1 MKVLSQRS
9 PDRRV
14 KPASGVD
21 ATPMCGRRRAGS
33 APFEESMS
41 GHFLHN
47 CWYVAAWGH
56 ELGAPGVDQSVDRVA
71 DREMLTR
78 TLLNEPVVLFR
89 SPEGV
94 PVAMEDRCCH
104 RNLPL
109 SHGTL
114 LPEGLQCGYHGFT
127 YDMSGQCIRIP
138 GQDSIPAQAQVRTY
152 PVVERH
158 RWIWIWMG
166 DPELADPESI
176 PDLWKNDHPVWAVS
190 EGDLIHVRG
199 HYQLVVDNLMDGS
212 HVSFVHKTTLG
223 TDDVADVP
231 VETSVDGSD
240 VRMVRWILDRPAAP
254 LYAALGGF
262 TENVDRWQ
270 IITAAAPSLVTVDM
284 GSATAGTGAPE
295 GDRRQG
301 IELRSFNLITPETDS
316 SCFYFYTHVRNFA
329 QQDAAVTQKVKDQ
342 FRIAFLEDVDV
353 IEGVQAGNDRFPDRP
368 RADAAFDKAP
378 LMARRMLEK
387 LIAAEK
393 RSVEITVDMS
403 AEGAGDS
410 QHADG
415 RTAA

>member
-1 MKVLSQRS
+1 
-9 PDRRV
+9 
-14 KPASGVD
+14 
-21 ATPMCGRRRAGS
+21 
-33 APFEESMS
+33 MS

-56 ELGAPGVDQSVDRVA
+56 ELGAPDADEAADRV
-71 DREMLTR
+71 MLTR

-89 SPEGV
+89 SPDGS

-109 SHGTL
+109 SRGSL

-127 YDMSGQCIRIP
+127 YDMTGRCIRIP
-138 GQDSIPAQAQVRTY
+138 GQDSVPAQARVRTY

-158 RWIWIWMG
+158 RWIWMG
-166 DPELADPESI
+166 DPDLADPERI

-262 TENVDRWQ
+262 TGNVDRWQ
-270 IITAAAPSLVTVDM
+270 IITATAPSLVTVDM
-284 GSATAGTGAPE
+284 GSAIAGTGAPE

-301 IELRSFNLITPETDS
+301 VELRSFNLITPETDG

-329 QQDAAVTQKVKDQ
+329 QQDEAVTKKVKDQ
-342 FRIAFLEDVDV
+342 FRVAFLEDVDV
-353 IEGVQAGNDRFPDRP
+353 IEGVQTGNDRFPDRP

-378 LMARRMLEK
+378 LMARRMLDK

-393 RSVEITVDMS
+393 RSLETTVEMDADRAEKLKQAAGRS
-403 AEGAGDS
+403 AA
-410 QHADG
+410 
-415 RTAA
+415 